1 MNQVLILT
9 GPPGAGKS
17 SVAEAICERF
27 DRMVHIPVDHL
38 RHWVKAGYRHP
49 WMEDAQTHEQRR
61 MATANAAAIARNAIG
76 FRYAAIIDDVV
87 YEPAEVAAY
96 REALAGIAA
105 EVQFVTLLPTLAVT
119 AERDRGRGDD
129 SIPERVRALHAL
141 FSAAVEAGTQP
152 GAVID
157 SGGDADAWATADRV
171 QDAISRGLARF
182 A

>member
-17 SVAEAICERF
+17 SVAQAICERF
-27 DRMVHIPVDHL
+27 DRMIHISVDDL

-61 MATANAAAIARNAIG
+61 MATANAAALARNAVD

-87 YEPAEVAAY
+87 YEPGDVAGY
-96 REALAGIAA
+96 REALAGINA
-105 EVQFVTLLPTLAVT
+105 EVQFVTLLPTLEVT
-119 AERDRGRGDD
+119 LARDASRSDA
-129 SIPERVRALHAL
+129 SLPERVRTLHAAYA
-141 FSAAVEAGTQP
+141 SAIAAGTLP

-157 SGGDADAWATADRV
+157 SGPDADEWVSADRV
-171 QDAISRGLARF
+171 QDAISRGLAVF
-182 A
+182 S